1 MIIGRWL
8 EQTRET
14 VQIYNSFSHLLQSQ
28 PKKIDF
34 RVHLYT
40 SWNKIN
46 KTEVLVSSLS
56 CLSMFKYVMSFE
68 TLTKVDQLT
77 EIVRF

>member
-34 RVHLYT
+34 IHT
-40 SWNKIN
+40 TPENKIDIWN
-46 KTEVLVSSLS
+46 MNTILFKTISTNR
-56 CLSMFKYVMSFE
+56 M
-68 TLTKVDQLT
+68 
-77 EIVRF
+77 